1 MIPPSSPVDTA
12 ESVTVCESPRSID
25 SPENVDPKLDM
36 SAILVRKVPYSL
48 TSMNGCWTLSGPRVY
63 YTRQDGETKFSF
75 FSDLLG
81 KDLEEAV
88 AEIREDDLYF
98 DKWASIVDSSHSLG
112 NFMPPSAGVKLI
124 VDIHGRDILNHYFEG
139 CPWCGFA
146 EEDKEFLDRFDSMEK
161 NDKLPRHLVGDAL
174 DLMTDRF
181 HLIEARHEEM
191 GHWGHASAEERLE
204 RWKAVYLSDDNI
216 VD

>member
-1 MIPPSSPVDTA
+1 MKQGILPISAPTYFLLRLFLALPPDSMIPPSSPVDTA

-124 VDIHGRDILNHYFEG
+124 VDIHGR
-139 CPWCGFA
+139 
-146 EEDKEFLDRFDSMEK
+146 
-161 NDKLPRHLVGDAL
+161 
-174 DLMTDRF
+174 
-181 HLIEARHEEM
+181 
-191 GHWGHASAEERLE
+191 
-204 RWKAVYLSDDNI
+204 
-216 VD
+216 